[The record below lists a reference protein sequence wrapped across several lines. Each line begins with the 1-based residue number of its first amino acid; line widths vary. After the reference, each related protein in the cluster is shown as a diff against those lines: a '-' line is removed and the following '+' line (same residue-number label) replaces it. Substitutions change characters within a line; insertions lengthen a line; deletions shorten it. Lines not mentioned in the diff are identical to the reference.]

1 MDARRSVDA
10 VGTPLDGVTP
20 SRPAS
25 ETEAPAPLPAHQRAD
40 ARPLRILVVDADRA
54 LRESCAKVLEADGYD
69 VTLSRRGD
77 EALELLER
85 QSFEI
90 VLLDLQVAGI
100 SGIDLLRAV
109 HARRPNTVVITMTG
123 RPSVNSSLEAFQ
135 SGAWDYVPKPFSATH
150 LQVLIGRAAH
160 GFRVHRGSD
169 GLQAESE
176 PYGVTRDD
184 VTVLGASPSIRKVI
198 ELARRV
204 AATDASVFITGE
216 SGTGKE
222 RIAEFI
228 HHQSRRRSRRLIA
241 INCAAIPETLLETEM
256 FGHRKGA
263 FTGAVEDKQ
272 GLLEVA
278 DGGTFFLDELIQMP
292 LSTQAKLLRVIQDGV
307 VRRVGSDSVNAVVDV
322 RFIAATNQSPED
334 AVRAGLLR
342 EDLYYRLRVF
352 PIHLPPLRERREDI
366 PLLADHF
373 LRLFWTRHRSGSALP
388 RFSDRARR
396 ALADHPWR
404 GNVRE
409 LQNVIEHGVVL
420 FEPGMVIQP
429 IDIPFAADSERTEDV
444 VPPVGSFSFPGN
456 PDEHGFHASR
466 ERLLAQFERHY
477 LAWLMDRA
485 GGNLSKAARIA
496 GIQRTTLYR
505 LMEKHG
511 LHRQTTMLPSESSE
525 QTS

>member
-1 MDARRSVDA
+1 VDAARTHRRSA
-10 VGTPLDGVTP
+10 IIGRLP
-20 SRPAS
+20 SQAGAPSSLTTDRPAD
-25 ETEAPAPLPAHQRAD
+25 PWPLH
-40 ARPLRILVVDADRA
+40 ILIIDDDRGS
-54 LRESCAKVLEADGYD
+54 RESCGKFLEGDGYN
-69 VTLSRRGD
+69 VTLSRGGE
-77 EALELLER
+77 EALHLIER

-90 VLLDLQVAGI
+90 VLLDLQVSGV
-100 SGIDLLRAV
+100 SGIDLLRVV
-109 HARRPNTVVITMTG
+109 HARRPKTVVIAMTAD
-123 RPSVNSSLEAFQ
+123 PTVHSSVAAFQ
-135 SGAWDYVPKPFSATH
+135 NGAWDYVPKPFSATH

-160 GFRVHRGSD
+160 GLSASREGDEFR
-169 GLQAESE
+169 AE
-176 PYGVTRDD
+176 PDRHDPTTQK
-184 VTVLGASPSIRKVI
+184 VTVLGASPAIRNVI
-198 ELARRV
+198 ALARRV

-228 HHQSRRRSRRLIA
+228 HHQSRRCTRPLVA

-263 FTGAVEDKQ
+263 FTGAVDDKQ
-272 GLLEVA
+272 GLLEGA
-278 DGGTFFLDELIQMP
+278 NGGTFFLDELLQMP

-322 RFIAATNQSPED
+322 RFIAATNHSPED
-334 AVRAGLLR
+334 AIRTGHLR

-352 PIHLPPLRERREDI
+352 PIHVPPLRERREDI

-373 LRLFWTRHRSGSALP
+373 LRVFWTRHRLGSSLP
-388 RFSDRARR
+388 RFSDEAKR
-396 ALADHPWR
+396 ALRDHPWR

-420 FEPGMVIQP
+420 FEPGMLIEP
-429 IDIPFAADSERTEDV
+429 TDIAFAVHSEHTHDLLSPAE
-444 VPPVGSFSFPGN
+444 SFSFRGN
-456 PDEHGFHASR
+456 LEEYGFRASR
-466 ERLLAQFERHY
+466 ERLLARFERRY
-477 LAWLMDRA
+477 LGWLVDRA

-511 LHRQTTMLPSESSE
+511 LHRHFTMQPSKQPRSGSGPPIA
-525 QTS
+525 